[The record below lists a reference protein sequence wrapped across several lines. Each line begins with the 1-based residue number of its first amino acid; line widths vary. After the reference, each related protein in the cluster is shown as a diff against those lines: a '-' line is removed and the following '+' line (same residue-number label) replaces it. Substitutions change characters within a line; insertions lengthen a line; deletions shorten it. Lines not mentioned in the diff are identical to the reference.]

1 DCWFNHK
8 ELVAILPSL
17 QKIGSIQLKPYSLWT
32 LSPANSIE
40 EIYEEITMDKKHFG
54 GKLKKVEEL
63 VEKVIEE
70 II

>member
-1 DCWFNHK
+1 MAFFFEN
-8 ELVAILPSL
+8 
-17 QKIGSIQLKPYSLWT
+17 PYSFAQDNKL
-32 LSPANSIE
+32 
-40 EIYEEITMDKKHFG
+40 EEITMDKKHFG